1 MPFKSKD
8 QMRWMFANH
17 PEMAKR
23 WAEHTKSI
31 KSLPDSVAKEEK
43 KAFAADVLTEVLK
56 KAAAPIGFG
65 AVAQP
70 SLKPKTPT
78 LSSVPNAPA
87 LPQQNSNQTQYG
99 ANGQEAVKQKAK
111 QLQPAQNTKMSF
123 LKKLAEDPPK
133 ASGDMP
139 SRASLI
145 SRTPSVAKT
154 STPPEAPPTSPSSL
168 PATPPPTPI
177 YNDPVF
183 RSANPQLARQ
193 MEFKALTNP
202 PAPPVTLATL
212 AQPKPAV
219 PTMQAAPEVKK
230 APEPP
235 KPPTGVGFGGL
246 SHAMYPDGFSFN
258 PGVPQATKNQNIHP
272 AIKSETKPEAYAN
285 WGKKLIEAGGF
296 DVPSAVAARLDS
308 SIHAPIPGDNEETIT
323 GKKENRNFESNLLKN
338 IYNMRQL
345 FPKGDVAFLEDAR
358 QPIPPEKLL
367 DLADK
372 EQRIFS
378 DYFKE
383 KYPKQEPP
391 YLFSLINAKKTP
403 EQQKVLSDYMNE
415 SMQPRM
421 ARLSDNRQAEIGLM
435 GDESN
440 LRTAQGISELGL
452 NRLSGVDYE
461 TLQSGSP
468 LGVTMG
474 LASSPLLLGMPLGS
488 AVKALGGLAPAAV
501 EGSSVLK
508 GLEGASVLK
517 PSTWL
522 GAIGNTANR
531 ATRAAGRAAMDAP
544 RFVAQH
550 GTNFVKGINEAE
562 NVGNAA
568 QGAATIYDPRNKD
581 FQDTTKNIG
590 SAAGYGYPT
599 ASFVA
604 KGLLNAGKNIGNIPK
619 LLGNFANYAKNNKMD
634 LAEEALY
641 GGLSYRDFNEL
652 PSSEKI
658 LNQQLGTPQQRTVF
672 NYNNAEKF
680 IDEAGK
686 EPGSQRA
693 AIVKTLLDKYRDLQD
708 PPRTFSDL
716 TNKHLPGLT
725 ATTQKL
731 HPSDFKSQISPDLPG
746 YTGASLD
753 FKMDENAT
761 DQLRNNNIDER
772 IDSLNNMPRSDL
784 GVPTSAFQQKEE
796 AEVNSVLQNTF
807 GSNIGEYS
815 KYRHA
820 VKSVAGVRKEY
831 DDVMRELSESNA
843 LENTDAIHITDPNLV
858 AKAREV
864 TTRYQDAMQKAAPV
878 MVPFLTKSLDKRFER
893 EIKPIQENAPQM
905 LAQVNSIKEKI
916 KQNQPLT
923 EEDMANLETARNT
936 AYSVKAYTVE
946 RMKLQFLR
954 GQDLN
959 APEMHHLFSPGY
971 ESQEKAMD
979 LISGAAAEDTS
990 HYKKVVDPAT
1000 GRSSYV
1006 SGFAKSSDSPA
1017 SPAVVGANQPAPTPT
1032 TVQPMSAP
1040 PSAQPVAALPAAA
1053 PAPAPSSATS
1063 VKPPVAPAV
1072 PPPAQPQ
1079 TVQNKPSKFQSLLS
1093 SAKEKLPEYKEKATV
1108 AFQQANDIFEKL
1120 KDKTNVPNPNANPV
1134 AQEAGRQL
1142 ENRIKE
1148 EASPEVQQNPGVMQ
1162 NMKSVFWDNLNTTEK
1177 TMLVSGLSLAAI
1189 AAVSSFSGDEEEG
1202 GSNILPLLGLI
1213 GATAGLAA
1221 PASKYFGFSNP
1232 LDAIT
1237 GGGAA
1242 AAAPSKTTAGPL
1254 PPTKENV
1261 IKLVNEGKKPEAAKM
1276 FVGMLPF
1283 GGKII
1288 LRRALSNPGATPE
1301 SLSSA
1306 SYGKLDIP
1314 TATMVLDNK
1323 DYILPLLN

>member
-1 MPFKSKD
+1 
-8 QMRWMFANH
+8 MFANH

-23 WAEHTKSI
+23 WAAHTKSI

-43 KAFAADVLTEVLK
+43 KAFAVDVLAEVLK

-123 LKKLAEDPPK
+123 LKKLAEEPPK
-133 ASGDMP
+133 DSGAMP

-145 SRTPSVAKT
+145 SRTPSAPKT
-154 STPPEAPPTSPSSL
+154 SAPAPS
-168 PATPPPTPI
+168 PPPPNAQPAASAPTPV

-183 RSANPQLARQ
+183 RAANPQLARQ
-193 MEFKALTNP
+193 MELKARTSP
-202 PAPPVTLATL
+202 PAEPVTLATL
-212 AQPKPAV
+212 SQPKPAV
-219 PTMQAAPEVKK
+219 PTMQAAPEVQKT
-230 APEPP
+230 PSPP
-235 KPPTGVGFGGL
+235 KPPTGAGFGGL
-246 SHAMYPDGFSFN
+246 LSAMYPDGFSFN

-272 AIKSETKPEAYAN
+272 AIRSETKPEAYAN
-285 WGKKLIEAGGF
+285 WGKTLTESGGF
-296 DVPSAVAARLDS
+296 DIPSAVSTRLDLTRY
-308 SIHAPIPGDNEETIT
+308 APRTGDKEETIRDKAE
-323 GKKENRNFESNLLKN
+323 GRSFESNLLKN

-345 FPKGDVAFLEDAR
+345 FAKDDVDFLNDPR
-358 QPIPPEKLL
+358 QPISSEKLFG
-367 DLADK
+367 LADK

-378 DYFKE
+378 DYFKQ
-383 KYPKQEPP
+383 KYPNQEPP
-391 YLFSLINAKKTP
+391 NLFSLINDKKTP
-403 EQQKVLSDYMNE
+403 EQQKVLSGYMSE

-435 GDESN
+435 GDESDQ
-440 LRTAQGISELGL
+440 RTAQGISELAL

-461 TLQSGSP
+461 TLQGGSP
-468 LGVTMG
+468 VGIATG

-488 AVKALGGLAPAAV
+488 AVKALGELAPAAV
-501 EGSSVLK
+501 EGSSILK

-522 GAIGNTANR
+522 GALGNTAGRAAR
-531 ATRAAGRAAMDAP
+531 ATGRAAMDTP

-550 GTNFVKGINEAE
+550 GTNIVKGINEAE
-562 NVGNAA
+562 AVGNAA
-568 QGAATIYDPRNKD
+568 QGAATIYDPTNKD
-581 FQDTTKNIG
+581 FQDTAKTIG
-590 SAAGYGYPT
+590 TTAGYGYPT

-641 GGLSYRDFNEL
+641 AGLSARDFHEL
-652 PSSEKI
+652 PPLEQI
-658 LNQQLGTPQQRTVF
+658 RNQQLGTPQQRTVF

-680 IDEAGK
+680 LDEAAKK

-693 AIVKTLLDKYRDLQD
+693 AIVKTLLNKDTDLQD
-708 PPRTFSDL
+708 LPRTFSSL
-716 TNKHLPGLT
+716 TNKDLPGLV

-731 HPSDFKSQISPDLPG
+731 QPSDFKSQISPDLPG

-753 FKMDENAT
+753 FKIDEKAE
-761 DQLRNNNIDER
+761 DQLRDNNIDER
-772 IDSLNNMPRSDL
+772 VDNLNNMPRSDL
-784 GVPTSAFQQKEE
+784 GVPISEFQQKEE

-815 KYRHA
+815 KYKHS
-820 VKSVAGVRKEY
+820 VKSVESVRKEY
-831 DDVMRELSESNA
+831 DDVMKELRESNA
-843 LENTDAIHITDPNLV
+843 LENTAAIHITDPNLV

-893 EIKPIQENAPQM
+893 EIKPIQENAPQV

-923 EEDMANLETARNT
+923 EEDMANLNTARDT
-936 AYSVKAYTVE
+936 AYTVKAYTVE

-979 LISGAAAEDTS
+979 LIPGAAAEDTS
-990 HYKKVVDPAT
+990 QYRKVIDPAT
-1000 GRSSYV
+1000 GRTSYV
-1006 SGFAKSSDSPA
+1006 SGFAKSSYSPA
-1017 SPAVVGANQPAPTPT
+1017 SPTVVGANQPAPAQPAA
-1032 TVQPMSAP
+1032 QPMGAP
-1040 PSAQPVAALPAAA
+1040 PPTPPVVAPPAAA
-1053 PAPAPSSATS
+1053 TPPPPPPATS
-1063 VKPPVAPAV
+1063 VKPPVSPTSAPVA
-1072 PPPAQPQ
+1072 PPQ

-1108 AFQQANDIFEKL
+1108 AFQQANDVFEKL
-1120 KDKTNVPNPNANPV
+1120 RDKTNVPNPNANPV

-1177 TMLVSGLSLAAI
+1177 TMLISGLSLAAI
-1189 AAVSSFSGDEEEG
+1189 AAVSSFSGDDEEG

-1232 LDAIT
+1232 LAAMT
-1237 GGGAA
+1237 GGGPA
-1242 AAAPSKTTAGPL
+1242 AAAPSETTAGPL

-1283 GGKII
+1283 GGKTI